1 MGQRTSFSSTQS
13 KANLPMK
20 GWSSHKTLTQLY
32 PLPFYGQLPKPCP
45 WIPLPHGFQ
54 QSWLWTLLLVR
65 GAAPAYTLGLG
76 KLRGASYALLAASQS
91 ERDPPHHCSHL
102 HINNTRGV
110 GAEEVTGHQD
120 LDAQFRNCP
129 SISSAPPS
137 PEAVRF
143 FWRSQKRPWLAPC
156 PLEIL
161 WGEAS
166 QFW

>member
-91 ERDPPHHCSHL
+91 ERDP
-102 HINNTRGV
+102 HIIVPTCTSTTQGELGLR
-110 GAEEVTGHQD
+110 
-120 LDAQFRNCP
+120 
-129 SISSAPPS
+129 
-137 PEAVRF
+137 
-143 FWRSQKRPWLAPC
+143 RSQAIRILMHNLGIV
-156 PLEIL
+156 PLFPL
-161 WGEAS
+161 LL
-166 QFW
+166 QVLRQ